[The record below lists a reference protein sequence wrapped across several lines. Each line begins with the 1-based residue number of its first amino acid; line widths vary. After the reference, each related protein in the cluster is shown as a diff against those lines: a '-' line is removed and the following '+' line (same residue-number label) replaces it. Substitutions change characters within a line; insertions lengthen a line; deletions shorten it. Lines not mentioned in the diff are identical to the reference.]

1 MKLNELTS
9 RTYTVRLNRY
19 VSDEIEGIEYISE
32 KNLTEN
38 EFMTI
43 LDNAK
48 AIVNGVYAS
57 YKLIK
62 KQLTFNTGKTLYKH
76 IIKLTLAY

>member
-9 RTYTVRLNRY
+9 RTYTERNRFY
-19 VSDEIEGIEYISE
+19 TDEINEYEYISE
-32 KNLTEN
+32 KNLTED
-38 EFMTI
+38 EFTTI
-43 LDNAK
+43 LNNAK
-48 AIVNGVYAS
+48 VFVAGVYAS

-62 KQLTFNTGKTLYKH
+62 KQLTLNTGKKLYKH

>member
-9 RTYTVRLNRY
+9 RTYTERNRFY
-19 VSDEIEGIEYISE
+19 TDEIEQIEYISE

-43 LDNAK
+43 LENAK
-48 AIVNGVYAS
+48 TFVNGVYAS

>member
-9 RTYTVRLNRY
+9 RSYTERNRFY
-19 VSDEIEGIEYISE
+19 SDEIEEYEYISE
-32 KNLTEN
+32 RNLTEN

-48 AIVNGVYAS
+48 AIAGGLYAG

-62 KQLTFNTGKTLYKH
+62 KQMKYETGRILYKH
-76 IIKLTLAY
+76 IIKLTLQY

>member
-9 RTYTVRLNRY
+9 RSYTKQTRY
-19 VSDEIEGIEYISE
+19 FTDSFTEYEYISE

-62 KQLTFNTGKTLYKH
+62 KQLTFNTGKILYKH
-76 IIKLTLAY
+76 IIL